1 MEETRAQTCL
11 NLERDP
17 IYSSLS
23 PSAPLG
29 NILTTM
35 NWRHQTAD
43 AFPLTRL
50 PHNPHNL
57 PNPTNKV
64 FSKLLNA
71 NRRVREIEI
80 EI

>member
-1 MEETRAQTCL
+1 MEGTRVQAFL

-17 IYSSLS
+17 IYLSLS
-23 PSAPLG
+23 LSAPLG

-35 NWRHQTAD
+35 NWRHQTTD
-43 AFPLTRL
+43 SLPLIYL
-50 PHNPHNL
+50 PHNPHL
-57 PNPTNKV
+57 PKPNIKV

-71 NRRVREIEI
+71 NSRIREIVI